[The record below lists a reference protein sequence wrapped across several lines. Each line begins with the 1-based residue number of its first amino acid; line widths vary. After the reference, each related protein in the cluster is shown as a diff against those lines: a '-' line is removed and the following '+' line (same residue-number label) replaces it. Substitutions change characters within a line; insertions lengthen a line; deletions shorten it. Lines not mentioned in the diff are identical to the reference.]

1 MFWHL
6 FGVATLGKPVLAL
19 GIIVGA
25 YGAGNAVVASEYRTP
40 NPPAHETARPQTS
53 PKPTPAAE
61 PAATTLSFDALLS
74 ECVARYKR
82 GAANTKEA
90 CDKAIAASGL
100 STDAF
105 VAMYRSLLVPPAPK
119 TTEKPAPTSTPRTTK
134 TTAPTTVSFEA
145 LLSECVARYK
155 RGATNTKE
163 ACDRAIAASGL
174 STDAFVAKY
183 RSLLVPP
190 TKSDS
195 PKPTATPKPTS
206 APKLDTSDPRVRE
219 CLAKYEALKTLK
231 TGDPKA
237 FEAALSTFN
246 QTCRTVLGMRG

>member
-1 MFWHL
+1 MFLHM
-6 FGVATLGKPVLAL
+6 FGVATLGKPALAL
-19 GIIVGA
+19 GIIASA
-25 YGAGNAVVASEYRTP
+25 YGAGNAIATSEHRVG
-40 NPPAHETARPQTS
+40 NPPAHEI
-53 PKPTPAAE
+53 
-61 PAATTLSFDALLS
+61 ATTTRSFEALLS

-82 GAANTKEA
+82 GATNTKEA

-100 STDAF
+100 TADAF
-105 VAMYRSLLVPPAPK
+105 AATYRSLLTPPAPK
-119 TTEKPAPTSTPRTTK
+119 TEKPAPTSTTRTSSTAMP
-134 TTAPTTVSFEA
+134 TTASFEA

-174 STDAFVAKY
+174 STEAFITKY

-190 TKSDS
+190 TKTATA
-195 PKPTATPKPTS
+195 KPTATPKPIT
-206 APKLDTSDPRVRE
+206 APKLDTSDPKVKD

-231 TGDPKA
+231 TGDPKT

-246 QTCRTVLGMRG
+246 NTCTAVLRMRG

>member
-1 MFWHL
+1 MFLHV

-19 GIIVGA
+19 GIIASA
-25 YGAGNAVVASEYRTP
+25 YGAGSAVATSEHRVP
-40 NPPAHETARPQTS
+40 NPPTHEV
-53 PKPTPAAE
+53 
-61 PAATTLSFDALLS
+61 ATTTRSFEALLS

-100 STDAF
+100 TPDAF
-105 VAMYRSLLVPPAPK
+105 AATYRSLLVPPAPK
-119 TTEKPAPTSTPRTTK
+119 TEKPVLTTAPRTTK
-134 TTAPTTVSFEA
+134 TTAPTTVPTTVSFEA

-174 STDAFVAKY
+174 STDAFVTKY

-190 TKSDS
+190 AKTATA
-195 PKPTATPKPTS
+195 KPTATPKPTT
-206 APKLDTSDPRVRE
+206 APKLDTSDPKVKD

-231 TGDPKA
+231 TEDPKT
-237 FEAALSTFN
+237 FEVALSAFN
-246 QTCRTVLGMRG
+246 NTCITVLRTRG